1 MAIRQLASEDE
12 MEKFQQYLFEMDDVL
27 REFLNEVAAQAGV
40 ALDFTTESLDR
51 LEPAIDILLSR
62 PGAEV
67 DTVKNRAARYLGE
80 AFRRHIGG
88 TWELCL
94 KDPKYM
100 YFKLPVI
107 AGYADMPIEFSPVS
121 VVGNYIVRRK
131 RGLLRGAVAASEQ
144 WKARR

>member
-27 REFLNEVAAQAGV
+27 REFLDEVAAQAGV

-51 LEPAIDILLSR
+51 LELAIDILLSR

-67 DTVKNRAARYLGE
+67 DTVRNRAARYLGE

-88 TWELCL
+88 TWALLCC
-94 KDPKYM
+94 PSR
-100 YFKLPVI
+100 I
-107 AGYADMPIEFSPVS
+107 ATSSPC
-121 VVGNYIVRRK
+121 
-131 RGLLRGAVAASEQ
+131 
-144 WKARR
+144 W